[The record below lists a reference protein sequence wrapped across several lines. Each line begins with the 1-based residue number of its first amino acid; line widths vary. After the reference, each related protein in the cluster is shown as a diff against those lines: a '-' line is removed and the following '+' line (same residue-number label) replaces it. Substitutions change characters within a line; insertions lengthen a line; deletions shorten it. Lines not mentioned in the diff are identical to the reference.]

1 MIHLTLFLILLDLCI
16 LDTVNHW
23 HNTQFSSNFKGSS
36 FPVLRDFI
44 KIYTYQLKSLE
55 NVKSFKYHQGFPQS
69 LAFSLFTG
77 KSRVPVMEKSHFKL
91 CEGWLVTH
99 TSPRLTEV
107 HQRCEGP
114 SYAGAEANPGSCSLR
129 LRAHYHF
136 SKSAGAAEFREK
148 PGSEP
153 PYSC

>member
-23 HNTQFSSNFKGSS
+23 HNTQFSSNFKDSS

-99 TSPRLTEV
+99 TSIRLS
-107 HQRCEGP
+107 G
-114 SYAGAEANPGSCSLR
+114 GASAVWRTQLCRSWGKPWELFPEI
-129 LRAHYHF
+129 
-136 SKSAGAAEFREK
+136 KSPLPFLQICRGCRI
-148 PGSEP
+148 
-153 PYSC
+153 